1 MLQPP
6 LPDIQPGYVGYVRS
20 NGLMGRLIRFG
31 EAISSGRGE
40 VNHMVI
46 FGDHGKVIQA
56 EMKGVTYDA
65 TYEEVLSHDICF
77 VVRPPEY
84 VDLRKVV
91 DFGEF
96 YVGTSY
102 GLGTDIGI
110 GVDMV
115 TWQWVPAVRGV
126 RKDSIICSAL
136 GSEAL
141 RYGGWLHHWPD
152 IYTVTPQQSMDAV
165 LADGGVVV
173 N

>member
-1 MLQPP
+1 MN
-6 LPDIQPGYVGYVRS
+6 IQPGYVGYCKS
-20 NGLMGRLIRFG
+20 PGLMAKLIRFG
-31 EAISSGRGE
+31 EGLSGKGE

-46 FGDHGKVIQA
+46 FGDHGKVILA

-65 TYEEVLSHDICF
+65 TYEEILSHDTCY
-77 VVRPPEY
+77 VVRPPGF
-84 VDLRKVV
+84 VDLRRVV

-96 YVGTSY
+96 YVGTEY

-110 GVDMV
+110 GIDMC
-115 TWQWVPAVRGV
+115 TKQWVPAVRGA

-141 RYGGWLHHWPD
+141 RFGGWLHHWVS
-152 IYTVTPQQSMDAV
+152 IYTVTPQQSKDAL

-173 N
+173 G